1 MKNCYYPIIAV
12 LFIGMVSCVK
22 TSNKLNITAFS
33 KEKTEKNAAELKN
46 GEDDEHNPNEPGY
59 YPQWFEKHKNEQ
71 GIVPDGLTGQWF
83 AHDQLQAPQP
93 EGASPI
99 LSIENLAATTTQ
111 QAGRTRALLV
121 DATNPSKIFAG
132 CVSGGLWRT
141 TDGGT
146 SWTAINDAASSLSVT
161 CIVQNPLKTN
171 EIYYGT
177 GEVRAASQGVS
188 GEGIFKSTDGGL
200 TFTQLPSTIGNG
212 EMRLCNYMAH
222 SPTDSNTVYVGT
234 ASGVWVSAN
243 GGTTWAKILTGASNG
258 VIPHPNGQTL
268 ATVQGVAATSGIFKA
283 TTGSNFVKI
292 TNPTFPTASVGRILI
307 ANCKA
312 FPNVVY
318 AMFFNSDYSAE
329 GNLGIFKSSDF
340 GTNWRRMDTDSTLN
354 RAVGTT
360 YQAYC
365 QVFGVHPSDTNRLV
379 LGALYMKKSLDGG
392 LTYQSLNYGHSDNH
406 TFVNIEN
413 SDNILIGSD
422 GGVHKTTWGN
432 TTVQSLNNRYT
443 TFQFYAG
450 NYAPRGKIA
459 VGGTQDNGTW
469 RFLTTLARSSQGG
482 DGGYAHVSQQDS
494 SVAYFSYQ
502 NGVVN
507 RSTGFIGGTGLI
519 SANPTAAVAEG
530 VDFINEFQI
539 NYTDGNQ
546 LYYRSHK
553 GLWRTVD
560 RGVTWGRLNVADLTP
575 RIQAIGVS
583 NEANPSVYIGG
594 NGCFYRF
601 DSAATSTAATN
612 MKDLRTNVPDSVNQ
626 FAWGTIAVH
635 PSVNSTIYVGMTTTS
650 PKPRAWRVLNAH
662 TATPKWENITGDL
675 ASTLPVYQIQPHP
688 DKPDSLLFAATAFGF
703 YVSSNNGKN
712 WVKDTRIPNVPIFE
726 MRLRASDRT
735 LFLFTHGRGVWFIQL
750 RDYINGGDVTGVK
763 DFDGKI
769 KVNVY
774 PNPASDVLNIESDTP
789 LSILQIFDLSG
800 REMLSDLN
808 ASNTINIGM
817 LQTGVYFIKL
827 FDKNGRFTTRKF
839 MKNSQP

>member
-1 MKNCYYPIIAV
+1 MKNTYFPIFLALIISV
-12 LFIGMVSCVK
+12 VSCVK
-22 TSNKLNITAFS
+22 TSNKLHVTAFS
-33 KEKTEKNAAELKN
+33 KEKMEE
-46 GEDDEHNPNEPGY
+46 EDDQERNPNEPGY

-71 GIVPDGLTGQWF
+71 GIIPDGLTAQWF
-83 AHDQLQAPQP
+83 AHDRSQAPQP

-111 QAGRTRALLV
+111 QGGRTRAILV
-121 DATNPSKIFAG
+121 DITNPNKLFAG
-132 CVSGGLWRT
+132 CVSGGLWRSM
-141 TDGGT
+141 DGGA

-200 TFTQLPSTIGNG
+200 TFTQLPSSLTNTD
-212 EMRLCNYMAH
+212 MRLCNYMSH
-222 SPTDSNTVYVGT
+222 SPTDSNTVYAGT
-234 ASGVWVSAN
+234 ASGLWVSKN
-243 GGTTWAKILTGASNG
+243 GGTTWAKILAGANNGIIEHSNG
-258 VIPHPNGQTL
+258 VTL
-268 ATVQGVAATSGIFKA
+268 ATVQGVAATSGIFRA

-292 TNPTFPTASVGRILI
+292 NNPNFPTASVGRILI

-318 AMFFNSDYSAE
+318 ALFFNSDYSAE
-329 GNLGIFKSSDF
+329 GNLGIFKSPDF

-365 QVFGVHPSDTNRLV
+365 QVLGVHPSDSNRLL
-379 LGALYMKKSLDGG
+379 LGALYVKKSLDGG
-392 LTYQSLNYGHSDNH
+392 ISYQSLNYGHSDNH
-406 TFVNIEN
+406 TFANIEN
-413 SDNILIGSD
+413 SDNLLLGSD
-422 GGVHKTTWGN
+422 GGIHKTNWTN
-432 TTVQSLNNRYT
+432 ATAVQNLNNGYT
-443 TFQFYAG
+443 TWQFYAG

-459 VGGTQDNGTW
+459 VGGLQDNGTW
-469 RFLTTLARSSQGG
+469 RFLTTIAKNSQGG

-494 SVAYFSYQ
+494 TLAYFSYQ

-507 RSTGFIGGTGLI
+507 RTTAFIGGTNLT
-519 SANPTAAVAEG
+519 SANPATAVAEG

-539 NYTDGNQ
+539 NYADGNQ
-546 LYYRSHK
+546 VYYRSHK

-560 RGVTWGRLNVADLTP
+560 KGTTWTRLNAADLTP

-583 NEANPSVYIGG
+583 NEPNPSVYIGG

-601 DSAATSTAATN
+601 DSAATSTAANN

-626 FAWGTIAVH
+626 YAWGTIAVH

-650 PKPRAWRVLNAH
+650 SKPRAWRVLNAN

-675 ASTLPVYQIQPHP
+675 AATLPIYQIQPHP

-703 YVSSNNGKN
+703 YTSSNNGKN

-750 RDYINGGDVTGVK
+750 RDYINGGGVTGVK
-763 DFDGKI
+763 DIREKMT
-769 KVNVY
+769 VHVY
-774 PNPASDVLNIESDTP
+774 PNPASDILNIESNTP
-789 LSILQIFDLSG
+789 LSILQVFDLNG
-800 REMLSDLN
+800 REILTDLK
-808 ASNTINIGM
+808 AANTINISM
-817 LQTGVYFIKL
+817 LSSGVYFVKL

-839 MKNSQP
+839 VKN

>member
-1 MKNCYYPIIAV
+1 MKNCYYSIIVV
-12 LFIGMVSCVK
+12 LLISTMSCVK
-22 TSNKLNITAFS
+22 TSNKLQVMAFS
-33 KEKTEKNAAELKN
+33 KEKTEKNAEKRHK
-46 GEDDEHNPNEPGY
+46 HNPAEPGY

-71 GIVPDGLTGQWF
+71 GIVPEGLTGQWF
-83 AHDQLQAPQP
+83 AHDQTQTPQP
-93 EGASPI
+93 EGLSPI

-111 QAGRTRALLV
+111 QAGRTRAVLV
-121 DATNPSKIFAG
+121 DVTNPSKMFAG
-132 CVSGGLWRT
+132 CVSGGLWRS
-141 TDGGT
+141 TDGGA

-177 GEVRAASQGVS
+177 GEIRAASQEVG

-212 EMRLCNYMAH
+212 EMRRCNYMAH

-234 ASGVWVSAN
+234 ASGLWISKN
-243 GGTTWAKILTGASNG
+243 SGTTWTKILTGANNG
-258 VIPHPNGQTL
+258 IIEHPDGRTL
-268 ATVQGVAATSGIFKA
+268 ATVQGVAATSGIFRA
-283 TTGSNFVKI
+283 TTGSNFVKML
-292 TNPTFPTASVGRILI
+292 NPTFPTANVGRTLI

-318 AMFFNSDYSAE
+318 ALFFGNEYLGE
-329 GNLGIFKSSDF
+329 GNLGLFKSSDF
-340 GTNWRRMDTDSTLN
+340 GINWQRMDSDSTPN
-354 RAVGTT
+354 RQIGSS

-365 QVFGVHPSDTNRLV
+365 QVLGVHPTDSNRV
-379 LGALYMKKSLDGG
+379 VIGAVNLRKTLNGG
-392 LTYQSLNYGHSDNH
+392 ASYIFLSNGHSDNH
-406 TFVNIEN
+406 TFVNLEN
-413 SDNILIGSD
+413 SDNFLIGSD
-422 GGVHKTTWGN
+422 GGVHKMTWP
-432 TTVQSLNNRYT
+432 TSTAAQSLNNRYT

-469 RFLTTLARSSQGG
+469 RFLTTIARNSQGG
-482 DGGYAHVSQQDS
+482 DGGYSHVSQQDS
-494 SVAYFSYQ
+494 SLAYFSFQ
-502 NGVVN
+502 NGTVN
-507 RSTGFIGGTGLI
+507 RSTTFVQSPGATSVA
-519 SANPTAAVAEG
+519 SATAVAEG

-539 NYTDGNQ
+539 NYADGNQ

-560 RGVTWGRLNVADLTP
+560 RGTTWARLNAADLTA

-583 NEANPSVYIGG
+583 KETNPSVYIGG
-594 NGCFYRF
+594 NSCFYRF
-601 DSAATSTAATN
+601 DSAATSTAGAN

-650 PKPRAWRVLNAH
+650 PRPRAWRVLNAN

-675 ASTLPVYQIQPHP
+675 ASSLPIYQIQPHP

-703 YVSSNNGKN
+703 YTSSNNGKN

-726 MRLRASDRT
+726 MRLRPSDRT

-750 RDYINGGDVTGVK
+750 RDYIDGGNVTSVADAGSK
-763 DFDGKI
+763 M

-774 PNPASDVLNIESDTP
+774 PNPASDILNIESDTP

-800 REMLSDLN
+800 REILSDLN
-808 ASNTINIGM
+808 ASNTVNIGM
-817 LQTGVYFIKL
+817 LQSGVYVIKL

-839 MKNSQP
+839 VKN

>member
-1 MKNCYYPIIAV
+1 MKNYYYPIIAALLV
-12 LFIGMVSCVK
+12 SMVSCVK
-22 TSNKLNITAFS
+22 TSNKLHVGAFS
-33 KEKTEKNAAELKN
+33 KEKTAENVPKRTST
-46 GEDDEHNPNEPGY
+46 EPGY

-83 AHDQLQAPQP
+83 AHDQLQAQQP

-111 QAGRTRALLV
+111 QAGRTRAVMV
-121 DATNPSKIFAG
+121 DVTNPNKMFAG
-132 CVSGGLWRT
+132 CVSGGLWRS
-141 TDGGT
+141 TDGGA

-177 GEVRAASQGVS
+177 GEIRAASQDVA

-200 TFTQLPSTIGNG
+200 TFAQLPSTINNS
-212 EMRLCNYMAH
+212 EMRRCNYMAH

-234 ASGVWVSAN
+234 ASGLWMSKN
-243 GGTTWAKILTGASNG
+243 SGTTWTKILTGANNG
-258 VIPHPNGQTL
+258 IIEHPDGRILT
-268 ATVQGVAATSGIFKA
+268 TVQGVAATSGIFRA
-283 TTGSNFVKI
+283 TTGSNFVKM
-292 TNPTFPTASVGRILI
+292 TNPTFPTANVGRTLI

-318 AMFFNSDYSAE
+318 ALFFGNDYAGE
-329 GNLGIFKSSDF
+329 GNLGLFKSADF
-340 GTNWRRMDTDSTLN
+340 GTNWLRMDNDSTPN
-354 RAVGTT
+354 RTIGSS

-365 QVFGVHPSDTNRLV
+365 QVLGVHPTDSNRV
-379 LGALYMKKSLDGG
+379 VIGAVNLRKSLTGG
-392 LTYQSLNYGHSDNH
+392 TSYTFLGNGHADNH
-406 TFVNIEN
+406 TFVNLEN
-413 SDNILIGSD
+413 SDNFLIGSD
-422 GGVHKTTWGN
+422 GGVHKMTWPTATTA
-432 TTVQSLNNRYT
+432 QSLNNRYT

-482 DGGYAHVSQQDS
+482 DGGYCHVSQQDS

-507 RSTGFIGGTGLI
+507 RSTGFIGGTGLT
-519 SANPTAAVAEG
+519 SANPTTAVAEG

-546 LYYRSHK
+546 LYYRTHK

-560 RGVTWGRLNVADLTP
+560 RGVNWTRLNAADLAP
-575 RIQAIGVS
+575 RIQAVGVS
-583 NEANPSVYIGG
+583 NELNPSVYIGG

-626 FAWGTIAVH
+626 YAWGTIAAH
-635 PSVNSTIYVGMTTTS
+635 PSVNSTIYVGMTTTG
-650 PKPRAWRVLNAH
+650 PRPRAWRIENAH

-675 ASTLPVYQIQPHP
+675 AANLPVYQIQPHP

-726 MRLRASDRT
+726 LRLRAADRT
-735 LFLFTHGRGVWFIQL
+735 LFLFTHGRGVWFMQL
-750 RDYINGGDVTGVK
+750 RDYINGGNVTGVK
-763 DFDGKI
+763 DFDASM

-774 PNPASDVLNIESDTP
+774 PNPAADVLNIESDTP
-789 LSILQIFDLSG
+789 LSILQIFDLRG
-800 REMLSDLN
+800 REILSDLT

-817 LQTGVYFIKL
+817 LQNGVYFLKL

-839 MKNSQP
+839 VKN